1 MRRDRYIS
9 FCHRRGFPNLL
20 VLGLIILPLLWG
32 CASTITVPPLASE
45 DTPRFEAAGNFPHQ
59 IYRIEPNDAL
69 QIRYPHHPEMNL
81 GGNNEKDRGVIV
93 QPDGRITAIMVGEI
107 TVAGM
112 TTVELEKLLVGRTSE
127 HLRNPEVVVTIVSFA
142 EKNIYVGGEVG
153 RPGTIPYRKGL
164 SPLQAIIAAGGFIR
178 ETAQVDSV
186 VLVRTGGSDNN
197 FMSRKLNLSEAI
209 TDGMKEAL
217 YLAPHDVLYVPSTSI
232 ADANL
237 WVRQHITDII
247 GPLLGVGPRVG
258 MGIRLNP

>member
-9 FCHRRGFPNLL
+9 FCHRRGLPNLP

-45 DTPRFEAAGNFPHQ
+45 DIPRFEAAGNFPHN
-59 IYRIEPNDAL
+59 IYRIEPGDTL
-69 QIRYPHHPEMNL
+69 EIRYTFHPEMNQ
-81 GGNNEKDRGVIV
+81 GTGTDKSDGVIV
-93 QPDGRITAIMVGEI
+93 QPDGKITAKMVGEI

-112 TTVELEKLLVGRTSE
+112 TTAGLEKLLVERTSDQ
-127 HLRNPEVVVTIVSFA
+127 LRSPEVVVSVARFA
-142 EKNIYVGGEVG
+142 EKHVYVGGEVG
-153 RPGTIPYRKGL
+153 KPGTIPYRKGL

-197 FMSRKLNLSEAI
+197 FISRKLNLSEAI
-209 TDGMKEAL
+209 TDGMKESL
-217 YLAPHDVLYVPSTSI
+217 YLAPHDVIYVPSTPI

-237 WVRQHITDII
+237 WVKQHIMDMF
-247 GPLLGVGPRVG
+247 GPLLRGPSLG
-258 MGIRLNP
+258 FRLGQ